1 MTAVAAAPRA
11 ARPVGQDWARLASA
25 TRDPETFD
33 SSTLGDLPE
42 VARRW
47 LFHAINPGTRLAQ
60 SVALAM
66 HGRIRIGKWRSFTA
80 NQIIRPHEGYIWAVT
95 THIAG
100 VPISGFDRYS
110 GGVGQ
115 MRWRLAG
122 AIPIVSARGIDVT
135 RSAAGRLASEIV
147 VAPTAFRAATWAPGD
162 DADTAVAT
170 SHIGT
175 DTQQVM
181 LRVRPNGSVRDVM
194 LQRWGNPAG
203 SPFDS
208 YPFGVTVEQEAVLGG
223 VTIPSVIRA
232 GWFWGTDRHDEGEF
246 FQATITDA
254 AFL

>member
-1 MTAVAAAPRA
+1 MTAVTTAPRA
-11 ARPVGQDWARLASA
+11 ARPVGEEWDRLASA
-25 TRDPETFD
+25 TRNPGIFD
-33 SSTLGDLPE
+33 ASTIGDLPDP
-42 VARRW
+42 ARRW
-47 LFHAINPGTRLAQ
+47 LTHAINPGTPLAQ
-60 SVALAM
+60 SVRLTM

-80 NQIIRPHEGYIWAVT
+80 NQIIRPHEGYIWAAT

-100 VPISGFDRYS
+100 LPITGYDRYT

-122 AIPIVSARGIDVT
+122 AIPIVSDRGIDVT

-162 DADTAVAT
+162 DVDTVVAT

-175 DTQQVM
+175 DTQQVK
-181 LRVRPNGSVRDVM
+181 LRVHASGSVRDVM

-203 SPFDS
+203 SPFGF

-232 GWFWGTDRHDEGEF
+232 GWFWGTDRQNEGEF

-254 AFL
+254 AFH